1 MATAGPKVLVVD
13 DDESMCEAKVSSVPR
28 PPREE
33 A

>member
-1 MATAGPKVLVVD
+1 MATAGSKVLVVD
-13 DDESMCEAKVSSVPR
+13 DDGSMCEAEVSSVPR